1 MRMCMIMRFC
11 VRLRVAVS
19 SSMRVIMPVRL
30 RMRMVM
36 RLGVRMVMTDVGGL
50 VVTIGETDAQ

>member
-19 SSMRVIMPVRL
+19 SCIRVIMPVRL

-36 RLGVRMVMTDVGGL
+36 TDVGGL
-50 VVTIGETDAQ
+50 IVTIGEPDAQ